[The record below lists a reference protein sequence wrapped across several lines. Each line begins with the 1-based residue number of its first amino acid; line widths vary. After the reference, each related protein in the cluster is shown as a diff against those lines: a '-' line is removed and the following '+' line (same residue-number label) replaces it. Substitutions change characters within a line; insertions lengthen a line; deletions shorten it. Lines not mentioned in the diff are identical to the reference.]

1 VRIILGRLLLLP
13 RRLLLERREKRVV
26 GTEPAAAST
35 AMHWRL
41 ALETKVE
48 KLRRR
53 WRCDQRHHRSQHDQW
68 AAPRQSPP
76 Q

>member
-1 VRIILGRLLLLP
+1 
-13 RRLLLERREKRVV
+13 
-26 GTEPAAAST
+26 
-35 AMHWRL
+35 MHWRL

-53 WRCDQRHHRSQHDQW
+53 WRCNQRHHRSQHDQW